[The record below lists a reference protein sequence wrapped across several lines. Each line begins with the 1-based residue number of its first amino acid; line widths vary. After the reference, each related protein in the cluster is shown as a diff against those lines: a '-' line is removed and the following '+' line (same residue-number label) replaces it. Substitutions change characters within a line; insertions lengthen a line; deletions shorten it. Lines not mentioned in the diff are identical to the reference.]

1 MPTAAE
7 DDPIQATQRQLAA
20 EGQVFRRG
28 WHLALP
34 VTRCSLWRIAAIVHE
49 ADLDDERYD
58 APEAAGLDVA
68 LRGLSMIGTDTDTL
82 THTGPLFDGLAEFYR
97 RATLLGRE
105 PA

>member
-58 APEAAGLDVA
+58 APEAPGLDVA
-68 LRGLSMIGTDTDTL
+68 LRGLSTTGTDTL

>member
-1 MPTAAE
+1 MLTTAE
-7 DDPIQATQRQLAA
+7 DDPIQGTQRQLAA

-34 VTRCSLWRIAAIVHE
+34 VTPCSGASPRSSTKPTSTTNATALP
-49 ADLDDERYD
+49 
-58 APEAAGLDVA
+58 APGLDVA
-68 LRGLSMIGTDTDTL
+68 LHGLSMTGTDTL